1 MLPSTPISAIVAGKN
16 DFQVRVRVLSLW
28 IVPDRMKPTEDGTIQ
43 MLFLDDKCHKI
54 QATVRKDLIPK
65 YMDQLEEGSAY
76 VFENFM
82 VGSKDAFYKSIGH
95 KYKLNF
101 MTSTSVF
108 KVTAPEIPRYH
119 FDFVPF
125 SEILN
130 ATDESRLVDV
140 IGHVVEKVTNLTL
153 KDLEMDDTERESTEG
168 VTEITEPI
176 ILNLSDD
183 LLQTKRMTIEDLIES
198 SEIIYVE
205 MFWICYDVSI
215 FCDKSGQPRTAVPR
229 YKVHLQEIDSSGS
242 TTFTLFDRVVSRVLG
257 RSVQDL
263 LVTMNQDLTYP
274 RELDTF
280 VDKRMLFKVDVTD
293 ANLFRNSR
301 SYTGVDGDNV
311 EAGCVELGSQ
321 AADKNDVVEGG
332 DSTKDDMNTLGTPTS
347 KNLGKRSIDNA
358 ESISD
363 KDADGSAWSS
373 SNKIQKLAPVKIE
386 KMD

>member
-1 MLPSTPISAIVAGKN
+1 
-16 DFQVRVRVLSLW
+16 
-28 IVPDRMKPTEDGTIQ
+28 

-153 KDLEMDDTERESTEG
+153 KDLENNRLHCSLWNDFAMRFHQFMDTHNSS
-168 VTEITEPI
+168 EPPVMI
-176 ILNLSDD
+176 PHLVRLKKNSYLGWMILSAS
-183 LLQTKRMTIEDLIES
+183 QPKTKRMTIEDLIES
-198 SEIIYVE
+198 SEII
-205 MFWICYDVSI
+205 YDVSI

-280 VDKRMLFKVDVTD
+280 VDKRMLFK
-293 ANLFRNSR
+293 
-301 SYTGVDGDNV
+301 GVDGDNV